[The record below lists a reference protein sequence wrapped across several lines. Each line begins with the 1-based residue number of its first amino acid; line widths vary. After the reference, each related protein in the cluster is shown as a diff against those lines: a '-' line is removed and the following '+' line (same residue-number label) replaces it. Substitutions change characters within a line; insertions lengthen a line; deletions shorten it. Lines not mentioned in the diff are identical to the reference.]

1 MMHTRMRGC
10 KDAFSHY
17 GWQRKFHCIEE
28 KLRLDPQGKKK
39 AALKFYEHF
48 LPRFFACFMC
58 RRRHANKL
66 LTQQKTN
73 AALNTAV
80 TLPACLLFRDRVK
93 GEGWV
98 SHKKA
103 KRRGV
108 AFQEEN
114 QRLAHESQGMLL
126 NMNMGYLGT
135 FVLHWLR
142 GCLNIRA
149 SGCMGVLLLDIFLM
163 SLFAHR
169 DQFEECARQIPSA
182 LAAGPI
188 STASRYRKLNMEELG

>member
-1 MMHTRMRGC
+1 MLFHTTGGNENSI
-10 KDAFSHY
+10 A
-17 GWQRKFHCIEE
+17 E

-93 GEGWV
+93 GEEGWV
-98 SHKKA
+98 SHKKRQKEEGWLF
-103 KRRGV
+103 KRKIKDS
-108 AFQEEN
+108 
-114 QRLAHESQGMLL
+114 LTSPK
-126 NMNMGYLGT
+126 
-135 FVLHWLR
+135 
-142 GCLNIRA
+142 GC
-149 SGCMGVLLLDIFLM
+149 
-163 SLFAHR
+163 SL
-169 DQFEECARQIPSA
+169 
-182 LAAGPI
+182 
-188 STASRYRKLNMEELG
+188 T